1 MLTKSLMIC
10 SVIALC
16 AGAVRADAADES
28 AVRKERVDSFFKRE
42 FEAGGFAF
50 MSCAIDQHGEKKYTF
65 HTSTDNAD
73 ARKRS
78 RMKDFSGN
86 FSADTPL
93 KVASVTKIVTSV
105 LIIQLCEDGLI
116 TLRDPVKKYIPMF
129 PDEKVQIIHLMTH
142 TSGWRNK
149 SGHSRDPKR
158 AEKFYTTLFKEAEIE
173 ERFNYMSQGYDIL
186 AEIIERVTGFD
197 DVAEVAAKRV
207 FIPLEMKHT
216 TFSSHQGQTGM
227 CTTAGDMLKFG
238 RHLLDVRKT
247 RKTGI
252 LSAPGVDT
260 LMRPVLKGEFFRT
273 PGFFIKSGRIGFSQ
287 YFADLNSPSA
297 VGHAGATGCY
307 LLLDPE
313 LDTVQVILSDGSD
326 LQYRGFDQN
335 FSRMNAVLISN
346 FTDTAAPL
354 RERKQVR

>member
-1 MLTKSLMIC
+1 MLNRFPTAVYLIAIC
-10 SVIALC
+10 AC
-16 AGAVRADAADES
+16 TAFADPGGEA

-50 MSCAIDQHGEKKYTF
+50 MSCAFDQHGIQKYAF
-65 HTSTDNAD
+65 HTSTDDAA

-78 RMKDFSGN
+78 RMRDFSGD
-86 FSADTPL
+86 FGADTPL
-93 KVASVTKIVTSV
+93 HVASVTKIVTSV
-105 LIIQLCEDGLI
+105 LMIQLCEDGLI

-149 SGHSRDPKR
+149 SGHSRDPKL
-158 AEKFYTTLFKEAEIE
+158 AEKFYTTMFKEAEIE

-186 AEIIERVTGFD
+186 AEIIERVTGFE

-216 TFSSHQGQTGM
+216 TFSSHHGQSGM
-227 CTTAGDMLKFG
+227 RTTAGDMLKFG

-247 RKTGI
+247 RKSGI

-260 LMRPVLKGEFFRT
+260 LMRPVLKAEFFRT
-273 PGFFIKSGRIGFSQ
+273 PGFVIKSGRIGFSQ

-354 RERKQVR
+354 REQKQVR